1 MVVVVV
7 QHGPPAVGYL
17 LRVNAGRP
25 TRTASASCR
34 ERNNHPLPHSGL
46 LRATKPLFLLP
57 TAVEVTE
64 KLHMVREKCERESG
78 EEISEVM
85 AR

>member
-46 LRATKPLFLLP
+46 LRAIKPHCAIVPFDPLLW
-57 TAVEVTE
+57 
-64 KLHMVREKCERESG
+64 K
-78 EEISEVM
+78 
-85 AR
+85 